1 MQDVICTLINKIFT
15 INEIGVEE
23 EVETTE
29 ECPII
34 KVESI
39 YNKEY
44 YEANQI
50 GYKPNLRLRIS
61 SLNYNN
67 EQELNYMNTRY
78 SIIRVEDRID
88 ELILICERKI
98 ANEGQTRKS
107 I

>member
-23 EVETTE
+23 EIETTA

-67 EQELNYMNTRY
+67 EPELIYIGKRY
-78 SIIRVEDRID
+78 SIIRIENKVD

-98 ANEGQTRKS
+98 GDESQSR
-107 I
+107 